1 MTPPHKPRI
10 LLKLSGEQFAGNR
23 EYGVDPEFIDRLA
36 KELVET
42 IEATG
47 VELAIIVGGGN
58 IMRGAS
64 VAHSGIERASG
75 DYMGMLATIINGV
88 ALVDIMEKNGLA
100 ARLQTRLRV
109 DSVAE
114 PYIRRR
120 GIRHL
125 EKGRVVVV
133 AGGTG
138 NPYVTTDTA
147 AVTTALE
154 LECDLVLKATKVAG
168 VYDKDPAKHPDAVK
182 HDRLTFEKAL
192 SDPDIQVMDNAAISL
207 AMDNHLPIVVFDL
220 LTHGNIRRVILGE
233 PVGTRVEVSGAA

>member
-1 MTPPHKPRI
+1 MKTDQNPRV
-10 LLKLSGEQFAGNR
+10 LLKLSGEQFAGDR
-23 EYGVDPEFIDRLA
+23 EYGVDPKFIDRLA
-36 KELVET
+36 GELAET
-42 IEATG
+42 IQATN
-47 VELAIIVGGGN
+47 VELAIVVGGGN

-64 VAHSGIERASG
+64 VAGNGIERANG
-75 DYMGMLATIINGV
+75 DYMGMLATIINGI
-88 ALVDIMEKNGLA
+88 ALVDILERNGVA

-109 DSVAE
+109 DAVAE

-154 LECDLVLKATKVAG
+154 LECDLVLKATKVEG
-168 VYDKDPAKHPDAVK
+168 VYDKDPHKHTDAKK
-182 HDRLTFEKAL
+182 HDSLTFDQVL
-192 SDPDIQVMDNAAISL
+192 TDPDMNVMDNAAISL
-207 AMDNHLPIVVFDL
+207 AMDNHLPIVIFDL
-220 LTHGNIRRVILGE
+220 LTHGNIRRVIEGQ
-233 PVGTRVEVSGAA
+233 PVGTRVQ